1 MIIVVA
7 AAAVLAGCGSSS
19 SKLYVL
25 ASTKSCLAAAKI
37 PLKPAADFVATTA
50 TGGSTRA
57 IFPTNSVTLVLGL
70 TQGDADNINAA
81 YQRFHGANVGIA
93 DVLRQDR
100 NAVMLWKFHPA
111 DKDAALLVGCL
122 KP

>member
-1 MIIVVA
+1 MIIIFV

-19 SKLYVL
+19 AKLYTL

-37 PLKPAADFVATTA
+37 PLRPATDFVATTA

-57 IFPTNSVTLVLGL
+57 IFPANSVTLVFGL
-70 TQGDADNINAA
+70 TQSDADNINAA

-111 DKDAALLVGCL
+111 DKDAALLTGCL
-122 KP
+122 S